1 MVRSEKKHRIIFID
15 LMRALAVIQMVQG
28 HTVDVLLAPE
38 YRLTEYPAFFI
49 WNFMRGMTAPIFMFS
64 AGTVFTYLF
73 RLVPEPFEQNPRV
86 GKGIKRFFLLVGLG
100 YLLRYPTYKI
110 IDFSDVTPDRWNTFF
125 TVDVL
130 HLIGFGILLVII
142 CAFIAEKLK
151 LNDMLV
157 FTIFSLIFFVAT
169 PFVNKINWISIF
181 PQPVAGYLYDK
192 TGSLFPLFPWAGYV
206 IMGGVLGSYLA
217 KNPLVFKTSKFS
229 INLAI
234 LGSAFIIIS
243 LLSVYISK
251 KYFGLPY
258 EDSSYSLEVITFRIG
273 FVLLLNSVVSYIS
286 QKIESIPRI
295 IILIGRNTLLI
306 YVVHLMILY
315 GSAWNPGIILLFGS
329 SLNVSYTIFSALTMI
344 TLMTLM
350 VVSLNKLKFRNKQL
364 VT

>member
-15 LMRALAVIQMVQG
+15 LMRALAVVQMVQG

-38 YRLTEYPAFFI
+38 YRVTDYPAFLV
-49 WNFMRGMTAPIFMFS
+49 WNFMRGKTAPIFMFT

-73 RLVPEPFEQNPRV
+73 RLNNEPFEKNPRV
-86 GKGIKRFFLLVGLG
+86 IKGVKRFLLLVTLG
-100 YLLRYPTYKI
+100 YLLRYPTYKVF
-110 IDFSDVTPDRWNTFF
+110 DFSDVTPERWNIFF

-130 HLIGFGILLVII
+130 QLIGFGILFVII
-142 CAFIAEKLK
+142 CAFISEKLK

-157 FTIFSLIFFVAT
+157 FTIISVLFFVST
-169 PFVNKINWISIF
+169 PFINNIGWDKYF
-181 PQPVAGYLYDK
+181 PVPIAGYFYDK

-206 IMGGVLGSYLA
+206 IMGGTLGSYLA
-217 KNPLVFKTSKFS
+217 KNPLIFKTTRFS
-229 INLAI
+229 LNLAV
-234 LGSAFIIIS
+234 LGFAFIIVSGASTFI
-243 LLSVYISK
+243 LEN
-251 KYFGLPY
+251 YFNVPY
-258 EDSSYSLEVITFRIG
+258 ANSSYNLEVIVFRVG
-273 FVLLLNSVVSYIS
+273 FVLVLNSIVSYIS
-286 QKIESIPRI
+286 QKIESIPRF

-329 SLNVSYTIFSALTMI
+329 SLEVSYTIMSALLMI

-350 VVSLNKLKFRNKQL
+350 VIILNKFKVRTKEL